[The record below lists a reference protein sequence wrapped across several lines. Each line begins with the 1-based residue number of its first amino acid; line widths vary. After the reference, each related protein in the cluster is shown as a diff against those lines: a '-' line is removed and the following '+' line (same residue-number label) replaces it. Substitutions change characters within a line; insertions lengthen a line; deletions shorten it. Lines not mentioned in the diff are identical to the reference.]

1 MSLRCV
7 LRLRKKLPFQFFLP
21 NLLIRSDVAKND
33 DIRKHSLLVSC
44 MSVDF
49 VVQQS
54 RYRCLQNIYDVCKCK
69 VGVLA
74 VFVQILFILI
84 TFLY

>member
-21 NLLIRSDVAKND
+21 NLLIRSNVAKND

-49 VVQQS
+49 S
-54 RYRCLQNIYDVCKCK
+54 GTTKYRCLQNIYGVCKCK